1 VAERVRAGETRVSIA
16 GATPRRGDGQALDE
30 LPMIVEDV
38 LSSPGIPLGERARA
52 LMEPCF
58 GRDFSQVRV
67 HADAEAARSA
77 QAIRARAYAAGDSIV
92 FAAGQFT
99 LEASEG
105 RALLAHELAHVTQDG
120 GNAGIVRR
128 SPDDQHPAP
137 PPATTAERLAEVA
150 GLVSEGKALGVDIPR
165 TYLDKLAKTNPVR
178 FQKAVTVLRDHLDD
192 VAASHSTPRSR
203 ELADVQQAA
212 RQRGLTS
219 SKAPAE
225 TKMVKPQKSTV
236 RQSHDLGVEGGRAKA
251 GEHGITVLDWNNPEG
266 HKGDY
271 GEGFDDIGAK
281 ADERIIL
288 EYKGETSKLATG
300 QWSDEW
306 VGSRIAKLEYLN
318 DPMARELLAA
328 ADKGNL
334 RGRVYRTTVVDGK
347 PHTVLEQRRTY
358 SATKVRRAY
367 EVRLNDVV
375 ARLGPR
381 RAASKATVGE
391 LPPGSVFARDPVS
404 GNQPSIMADDP
415 ALRGQVRQG
424 AETAHVASGSVAQGA
439 TALPPGSVFARD
451 PVSGNQPSIMADD
464 PALRGQVTRGAET
477 TQVAS
482 GAIAQ
487 GRYEPPKTGARSVPM
502 RGTAAALGL
511 ITVASEIMAS
521 IGAVQDVQRNYNDRM
536 LAIIQFFAQ
545 YGEEPDF
552 EMEEVKTGTP
562 VSKSAKPSTGALYG
576 TWVAPLIGHVDVPA
590 LLALLPT
597 RLPTLQSL
605 VEFLGTGRVLQVIE
619 QKGTHYYLTGPGIP
633 FTEITG
639 TVEQIR
645 SDLMRGLDDQS
656 RKQMAAK
663 GAAGVYRIR
672 SADVTIYRYGASV
685 REPWRLGHTQ
695 VPNLA
700 AHEFSSANMWVR
712 EIGAKGDSVHVEP
725 ANAEAEAVA
734 QNATYIVPM
743 SIGDTWDEVKG
754 SGRKI
759 EYRSPTDRPLQAFV
773 AAPLPPELGYTRYI
787 KHPDPDYREFT
798 IAVGELRQF
807 WVDRDDLELVP
818 PEKVKEYA
826 GGTPAAPPPTHFFRS
841 EQRQN
846 LPGF

>member
-1 VAERVRAGETRVSIA
+1 VPRDIPRRLGLATRNDSLEHEAEAVAERVRAGETRVSIA

-30 LPMIVEDV
+30 LPTIVQDV

-52 LMEPCF
+52 LMEPRL

-67 HADAEAARSA
+67 HSDAKAARSA

-99 LEASEG
+99 LETSDG
-105 RALLAHELAHVTQDG
+105 HALLAHELAHVTQDG

-137 PPATTAERLAEVA
+137 PPSTTAERLAEVD

-192 VAASHSTPRSR
+192 VAASHSTVRSR
-203 ELADVQQAA
+203 EFADVQQAA

-225 TKMVKPQKSTV
+225 TKMVKPQKSIV

-251 GEHGITVLDWNNPEG
+251 GEHGITVLDWDNPES

-271 GEGFDDIGAK
+271 GEGFDDVGAK
-281 ADERIIL
+281 ADDRIIL
-288 EYKGETSKLATG
+288 EYKGETSKLAAG

-306 VGSRIAKLEYLN
+306 VGSRIANLEYLN

-347 PHTVLEQRRTY
+347 PHTVVEQRRTY
-358 SATKVRRAY
+358 SAAKVRRAY
-367 EVRLNDVV
+367 GVRLNDLV

-381 RAASKATVGE
+381 RAESKATVGE
-391 LPPGSVFARDPVS
+391 LPPGSVFARDPVF
-404 GNQPSIMADDP
+404 GNQPPIMVDDP
-415 ALRGQVRQG
+415 ALRGQVTQG
-424 AETAHVASGSVAQGA
+424 AETAHVASGGMAQG
-439 TALPPGSVFARD
+439 G
-451 PVSGNQPSIMADD
+451 
-464 PALRGQVTRGAET
+464 
-477 TQVAS
+477 
-482 GAIAQ
+482 
-487 GRYEPPKTGARSVPM
+487 YEPPKAGARSVPM

-590 LLALLPT
+590 LLARLPT

-605 VEFLGTGRVLQVIE
+605 VEFLGTGGMLHVIE
-619 QKGTHYYLTGPGIP
+619 QKGTHYYLTGPGIAY
-633 FTEITG
+633 TEITE
-639 TVEQIR
+639 TVERIR
-645 SDLMRGLDDQS
+645 SDLMRGLDEQS

-672 SADVTIYRYGASV
+672 SADVTIYRYGARV

-700 AHEFSSANMWVR
+700 THEFSSANMWVR
-712 EIGAKGDSVHVEP
+712 EIGAKGDRVHVEP

-734 QNATYIVPM
+734 ENATYIVPM

-787 KHPDPDYREFT
+787 KHPDPDFREFT

-807 WVDRDDLELVP
+807 WVDRDDLEPVP
-818 PEKVKEYA
+818 PEKVMEYA

-841 EQRQN
+841 EQRRN